1 MYLCLS
7 SIPGLGAPQLAYAVQ
22 QKHVLPLVAPCCLIL
37 AEPLSSFH
45 FLSSTNSLV
54 LLMQY
59 SNVALIRLNLVG
71 SRLPTLHHLLAAL
84 GCSAAPEE
92 AAVAV
97 GARIWLVVCSLL
109 LPPFEDYGT
118 CRHWQHAQALYNLSS
133 ARLCSL
139 LFQISSC
146 FIIRQ
151 EDRICIP
158 YLKPFLILV
167 FCFFFFL
174 FFCCLFSK
182 CNVQRLQQQQTM
194 KNVKVFGISKHLF
207 ILCIYIADEP
217 CPEGAS
223 WNYHASI
230 RTLHF
235 SPRHQISITVTGSM
249 VNPPTNKWQT

>member
-7 SIPGLGAPQLAYAVQ
+7 SIPGLGAPQLAYALQ
-22 QKHVLPLVAPCCLIL
+22 QKHFLPLVAPCCLIL

-97 GARIWLVVCSLL
+97 GARTWLVVCSLL

-167 FCFFFFL
+167 FCFFFFCS
-174 FFCCLFSK
+174 FAVCSANVMFK
-182 CNVQRLQQQQTM
+182 DCNSSR
-194 KNVKVFGISKHLF
+194 
-207 ILCIYIADEP
+207 P
-217 CPEGAS
+217 
-223 WNYHASI
+223 
-230 RTLHF
+230 
-235 SPRHQISITVTGSM
+235 
-249 VNPPTNKWQT
+249 